1 MGANTQILKDDH
13 KYSNCGTCIGK
24 LDHGTKRYRR
34 IFKSLGEVACFR
46 HTWAAWGLV
55 EEFCCGI
62 FILTPRAAQFV
73 ETSLLSQAWSW
84 PYTVSNLDQTS
95 RANKA
100 RSRGLGSSSAAC
112 LPLCALWRLFSSQE
126 LRLCHGLAILYQVSL
141 KSPCAKTVL
150 GNGRNLKKWGHM
162 HISRLM
168 YLWSYLSLCSWTAS
182 TGRYKGRW
190 HDGGYRLNCV
200 LLHTHEL
207 KSSSVLSTSESGV
220 CREDF
225 KQLMNL

>member
-1 MGANTQILKDDH
+1 MHRKVRPWYKAIQKNFQVVGGGGLFQAHL
-13 KYSNCGTCIGK
+13 S
-24 LDHGTKRYRR
+24 
-34 IFKSLGEVACFR
+34 SLGLGGRVLLR
-46 HTWAAWGLV
+46 HIYFDST
-55 EEFCCGI
+55 CC
-62 FILTPRAAQFV
+62 PVV

-84 PYTVSNLDQTS
+84 PYTVSNLHQTS
-95 RANKA
+95 RVNKA

-150 GNGRNLKKWGHM
+150 GNGRTLEKWGHM

-182 TGRYKGRW
+182 TGR
-190 HDGGYRLNCV
+190 
-200 LLHTHEL
+200 
-207 KSSSVLSTSESGV
+207 
-220 CREDF
+220 
-225 KQLMNL
+225 